1 MKFPQRRKLPFES
14 MIFNSVSKYNL
25 RRSSSH
31 LILSLQFLYDALAVV
46 VCFFSTG
53 KPSQRAPTVYCFHV
67 PDNDVKRNRHP
78 RSRNVHHS
86 RCSSWCRVDVM
97 ERLKTVKVKPP
108 VLVSVLVRTSSSQS
122 EASITGTRAGAPSS
136 ACVPVRFFGK
146 KFLF

>member
-67 PDNDVKRNRHP
+67 LI
-78 RSRNVHHS
+78 
-86 RCSSWCRVDVM
+86 M
-97 ERLKTVKVKPP
+97 MLMLKG
-108 VLVSVLVRTSSSQS
+108 
-122 EASITGTRAGAPSS
+122 TGTRGPGTCITAGKIFALYKSYAPRPHNK
-136 ACVPVRFFGK
+136 ANLCCTTIQVAEWHTLPRGDRRFFPGVPE
-146 KFLF
+146 